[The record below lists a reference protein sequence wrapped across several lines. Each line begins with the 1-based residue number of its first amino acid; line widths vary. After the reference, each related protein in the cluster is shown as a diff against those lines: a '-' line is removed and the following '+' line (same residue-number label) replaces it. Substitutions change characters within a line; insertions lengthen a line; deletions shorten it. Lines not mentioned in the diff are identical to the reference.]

1 MKSLII
7 GASGLVGGYLY
18 KRFSALEEAVGTAF
32 PEKQRDFLFLDIRDA
47 SALRKLFL
55 EYKPQIVLCP
65 AAISNVEFCQEH
77 PDESRSVNIEGLSNV
92 IKESKRSNSRLVFFS
107 SEYVFDGRNGPYLED
122 ELPNPI
128 NEYGKEKLEIEN
140 LIQRELSNYII
151 VRTTVIYGWEKE
163 GKNFIMHMLKNLR
176 QAIPMKVP
184 VDQFSSPTYAGDLA
198 DAVGELVSA
207 GHKGIFNI
215 VGSQVINRFEFAKI
229 ACDVF
234 GLNPGLLIPVKTSQ
248 LNQKAARPLN
258 AGLKIGKVSGLIKTA
273 LHPPLQGLIMMKEEK
288 DAPIYS
294 S

>member
-18 KRFSALEEAVGTAF
+18 KSFSTLGEAVGTAF
-32 PEKQRDFLFLDIRDA
+32 PESQQDFLVLDIRDA
-47 SALRKLFL
+47 NALRKLFS

-77 PDESRSVNIEGLSNV
+77 PDECRSVNIEGLSNV
-92 IKESKRSNSRLVFFS
+92 IEESKRSNSKFVFFS
-107 SEYVFDGRNGPYLED
+107 SEYVFDGRSGPYLEKD
-122 ELPNPI
+122 IPNPI

-140 LIQRELSNYII
+140 LIQRELHNYII

-163 GKNFIMHMLKNLR
+163 GKNFIMHMLKNFK
-176 QAIPMKVP
+176 QGIAMKVP
-184 VDQFSSPTYAGDLA
+184 EDQFSSPTYAGDLA
-198 DAVGELVSA
+198 GAVRELVSA
-207 GHKGIFNI
+207 DHKGIFNI

-288 DAPIYS
+288 DAFIYS

>member
-258 AGLKIGKVSGLIKTA
+258 AGLKIEKVSGLIKTA